1 MTDRLSEESNGPGHG
16 GGRGLVTEDAY
27 VYVAGPLSD
36 SPPEYLANVAR
47 MSRAARR
54 MTRLGLVPINPAA
67 DLVEGLI
74 DQWPLSVEDY
84 QARSMSL
91 LRLLAGRR
99 GCLYVIARVHDDG
112 RESAGVAAEI
122 AEAGRLGIPLFES
135 EVDLLRWAVA

>member
-1 MTDRLSEESNGPGHG
+1 M
-16 GGRGLVTEDAY
+16 TEDAY

-54 MTRLGLVPINPAA
+54 LARLGFVPINPAA
-67 DLVEGLI
+67 DLVEGLV
-74 DQWPLSVEDY
+74 DQWVLSVEDY

-99 GCLYVIARVHDDG
+99 GCLYVTGRVHDDG

-135 EVDLLRWAVA
+135 EVDLLRWRHG

>member
-1 MTDRLSEESNGPGHG
+1 M
-16 GGRGLVTEDAY
+16 TEDAY

-36 SPPEYLANVAR
+36 PPPEYLVNVAR

-54 MTRLGLVPINPAA
+54 MARLGFVPINPAA
-67 DLVEGLI
+67 DLVEGLV
-74 DQWPLSVEDY
+74 DHYHWPLSVEDY

-99 GCLYVIARVHDDG
+99 GCLYVTSRVHDDG

-122 AEAGRLGIPLFES
+122 SEARRLGIPVFES
-135 EVDLLRWAVA
+135 EVDLLRWGHS